1 MNYIEIN
8 YIWRMKN
15 NPVFLLISFVI
26 SLLISSCDNTL
37 DILDDYKETPIV
49 YGLLNKNDTVHYI
62 RLQKGFL
69 GAGNAL
75 LMAQYTD
82 SIYYDTSE
90 VDVSIY
96 SIING
101 QQTDTIILK
110 PTYSKEKEEGLFTD
124 EKHRLYQLFLQE
136 RINGVLSLKPYFKL
150 KTDAVY
156 RLELKNKITGL
167 TSIASTN
174 LVESISQQSLF
185 PSSKINLASDYP
197 YNVKIGSAKNG
208 KVYGLIMR
216 FKFKEFKPGA
226 TVGTDKYIDYYLDN
240 ILSTTTNGGQ
250 SLTFLIDGSSFFSYL
265 KQRLPKDNSV
275 SRPIGYVAADFI
287 FTVGTSDLYN
297 YIQVN
302 APGNTVNYIPEY
314 TNLSNGKGI
323 FTSRW
328 SSTVSNMKF
337 NTPSQDSLLYGKFT
351 SGLFN

>member
-1 MNYIEIN
+1 
-8 YIWRMKN
+8 MKKTS
-15 NPVFLLISFVI
+15 VFLLLTIVI
-26 SLLISSCDNTL
+26 GLLISSCDNSL

-49 YGLLNKNDTVHYI
+49 YGLLNKNDTVHYV

-69 GAGNAL
+69 GEGNAL

-90 VDVSIY
+90 VDIRVY
-96 SIING
+96 SLING
-101 QQTDTIILK
+101 QQTDTILLK
-110 PTYSKEKEEGLFTD
+110 PTFSKEKEEGLFTD

-136 RINGVLSLKPYFKL
+136 RINGSINLKPYFKL

-156 RLELKNKITGL
+156 RFELKNKTSGL

-174 LVESISQQSLF
+174 LVETISQQSLF
-185 PSSKINLASDYP
+185 PSSKINLASEYP

-216 FKFKEFKPGA
+216 FKYKEFKPGA
-226 TVGTDKYIDYYLDN
+226 TVGTDKYIDYYLEN

-265 KQRLPKDNSV
+265 KQRIPKDNSV

-302 APGNTVNYIPEY
+302 APGNTVNYIPDY

-337 NTPSQDSLLYGKFT
+337 NTSSQDSLLYGKFT
-351 SGLFN
+351 AGIFN

>member
-1 MNYIEIN
+1 
-8 YIWRMKN
+8 MKKTS
-15 NPVFLLISFVI
+15 VFLLL
-26 SLLISSCDNTL
+26 SLAFGLLLSSCDNTL
-37 DILDDYKETPIV
+37 DILDEYKETPIV
-49 YGLLNKNDTVHYI
+49 YGLLNKNDTVHYV

-69 GAGNAL
+69 GEGNAL

-90 VDVSIY
+90 VDIRIY
-96 SIING
+96 SVING
-101 QQTDTIILK
+101 QQTDTIVLK
-110 PTYSKEKEEGLFTD
+110 PTFSKEKVEGLFTD

-136 RINGVLSLKPYFKL
+136 RINGSINLKPYFKL
-150 KTDAVY
+150 KTDAEY
-156 RLELKNKITGL
+156 RFELKNKTSGL
-167 TSIASTN
+167 TSFATTN

-197 YNVKIGSAKNG
+197 YNIKIGSARNG

-216 FKFKEFKPGA
+216 FKYKEFKPGA
-226 TVGTDKYIDYYLDN
+226 IVGTDKYIDYYFDN

-265 KQRLPKDNSV
+265 KQRIPKDNSV

-287 FTVGTSDLYN
+287 FTVGTPDLYN

-302 APGNTVNYIPEY
+302 APGNTVNYIPDY

-337 NTPSQDSLLYGKFT
+337 NTPSQDSLLNGKYT
-351 SGLFN
+351 VGIFN